1 MVEALYNQSADLVM
15 LPPNSPDWVR
25 AADPVTR
32 GRPHPRNERE
42 TLEILGVTDR

>member
-1 MVEALYNQSADLVM
+1 VVEALYNESADLVM

-32 GRPHPRNERE
+32 GRPHPRNE
-42 TLEILGVTDR
+42 TLEILRVTDR